1 MQQVA
6 LSTAYFP
13 PLQYISK
20 FLAGSVTIEAHE
32 SYRKQ
37 SYRNRCKILAAN
49 GPMALTVPVAKW
61 HGERM
66 PIAEVQIDYDK
77 PWQNNHLKSIESA
90 YKSSPFY
97 DYYIDDFMP
106 FFENRY
112 ERLFDYNQQIL
123 EVILKTLGIKPSID
137 YTTDFDKTIEG
148 KADLRYSISPKESQ
162 QQPDPY
168 FTPVEYYQ
176 VFADRHGF
184 TPNLSILDL
193 LFNEGPMAKSIL
205 EQSIKKGK

>member
-1 MQQVA
+1 MQPVV

-13 PLQYISK
+13 PVQYISK
-20 FLAGSVTIEAHE
+20 LLAGSITIEAHE
-32 SYRKQ
+32 SYLKQ
-37 SYRNRCKILAAN
+37 SYRNRCSILAAN
-49 GPMALTVPVAKW
+49 GPMALSVPVVKW

-66 PIAEVQIDYDK
+66 PIAEVQLDYDK
-77 PWQNNHLKSIESA
+77 PWQKIHFKSIESA

-112 ERLFDYNQQIL
+112 ERLFDFNQRIL
-123 EVILKTLGIKPSID
+123 EVILKSLDIAPNIG
-137 YTTDFDKTIEG
+137 YTTDYDKVIEN
-148 KADLRYSISPKESQ
+148 KIDLRYAISPKESQ
-162 QQPDPY
+162 LQPDPH
-168 FTPVEYYQ
+168 FAPVEYYQ
-176 VFADRHGF
+176 VFADRYGF

-205 EQSIKKGK
+205 EQSIKKGE

>member
-1 MQQVA
+1 MQPVV

-13 PLQYISK
+13 PVQYISK

-32 SYRKQ
+32 SYLKQ
-37 SYRNRCKILAAN
+37 SYRNRCSILAAN
-49 GPMALTVPVAKW
+49 GPMALSVPVVKW

-66 PIAEVQIDYDK
+66 PIAEVQLDYDK
-77 PWQNNHLKSIESA
+77 PWQKIHFKSIESA
-90 YKSSPFY
+90 YKNSPFY

-112 ERLFDYNQQIL
+112 ERLFDFNQRIL
-123 EVILKTLGIKPSID
+123 EVILQSLSIAPNIGYTSD
-137 YTTDFDKTIEG
+137 YDKVIEN
-148 KADLRYSISPKESQ
+148 KIDLRYAISPKESQ
-162 QQPDPY
+162 QQPDPH
-168 FTPVEYYQ
+168 FAPVEYYQ
-176 VFADRHGF
+176 VFADRYGF

-205 EQSIKKGK
+205 EQSIKKGG

>member
-1 MQQVA
+1 MQPVV

-13 PLQYISK
+13 PVQYLSK
-20 FLAGSVTIEAHE
+20 LIAGSVTIEAHE
-32 SYRKQ
+32 SYLKQ
-37 SYRNRCKILAAN
+37 TYRNRCSILAAN
-49 GPMALTVPVAKW
+49 GPMALTVPVVKW

-77 PWQNNHLKSIESA
+77 PWQKQHFKSIESA

-97 DYYIDDFMP
+97 DYYIDDLMP

-112 ERLFDYNQQIL
+112 EHLFDFNQRIL
-123 EVILKTLGIKPSID
+123 EVILQSLGVASAISN
-137 YTTDFDKTIEG
+137 TTSFHKVIENQI
-148 KADLRYSISPKESQ
+148 DLRYAISPKESQ
-162 QQPDPY
+162 QQPDPH
-168 FTPVEYYQ
+168 FAPVEYYQ
-176 VFADRHGF
+176 VFSDRHGF

-205 EQSIKKGK
+205 EQSIKKGE